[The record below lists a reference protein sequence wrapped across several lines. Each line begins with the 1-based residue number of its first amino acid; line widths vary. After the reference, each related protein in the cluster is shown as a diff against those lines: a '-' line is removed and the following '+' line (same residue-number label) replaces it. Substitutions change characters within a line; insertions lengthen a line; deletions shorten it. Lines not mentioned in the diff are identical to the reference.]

1 MADGR
6 QERGKSVSW
15 RRRHSLGEWLEL
27 AVLLAG
33 SLFFLFYRPFAH
45 LPGLRSFE
53 ERHGGYNFD
62 AEVYFVIW
70 GAWIVCKSLYRHFFR
85 RGQGAAERAALRDAL
100 RHGRVQR
107 MPLWA
112 RWLFILCFLG
122 LIVLGWMV
130 PPPHRTRLLA
140 LGVPLFLLF
149 CAVELNLV
157 MHPGETL
164 LPDPRDEL
172 LAFFRSRMLQAGYVA
187 AIAALAALYLVYLFA
202 PAYIGLLLPLV
213 LAACLLVP
221 SLVYI
226 RLDRRAAADG

>member
-1 MADGR
+1 ML
-6 QERGKSVSW
+6 V
-15 RRRHSLGEWLEL
+15 
-27 AVLLAG
+27 V
-33 SLFFLFYRPFAH
+33 FYRPLAH
-45 LPGLRSFE
+45 LSAFQTFE
-53 ERHGGYNFD
+53 ERHGGYLFD
-62 AEVYFVIW
+62 DTVYIALWVI
-70 GAWIVCKSLYRHFFR
+70 GKALYLYFFR
-85 RGQGAAERAALRDAL
+85 RGQGAAERAVVREALRQ
-100 RHGRVQR
+100 GRVRR
-107 MPLWA
+107 MPLAA

-122 LIVLGWMV
+122 LVILGWMA
-130 PPPHRTRLLA
+130 PAPHRARMLV

-187 AIAALAALYLVYLFA
+187 AIAALAATYLVYLFA
-202 PAYIGLLLPLV
+202 PAYMGLVLPLV

>member
-1 MADGR
+1 M
-6 QERGKSVSW
+6 
-15 RRRHSLGEWLEL
+15 
-27 AVLLAG
+27 LAG
-33 SLFFLFYRPFAH
+33 FLFFLFYRPFAH
-45 LPGLRSFE
+45 LPGFQSFE

-62 AEVYFVIW
+62 VGAFFVIW
-70 GAWIVCKSLYRHFFR
+70 IIGKSLYLYFFR
-85 RGQGAAERAALRDAL
+85 RGRGAAERAALRDAL
-100 RHGRVQR
+100 RHGRVKR
-107 MPLWA
+107 MPLAA
-112 RWLFILCFLG
+112 RWLFILSFLG
-122 LIVLGWMV
+122 LVILGWSA
-130 PPPHRTRLLA
+130 PPPHRTSILV

-157 MHPGETL
+157 VHPGETL

-172 LAFFRSRMLQAGYVA
+172 LAFFKSRMMQAGYVA
-187 AIAALAALYLVYLFA
+187 AIAALAALYLAYLFA

>member
-1 MADGR
+1 MKEGR
-6 QERGKSVSW
+6 PGRSDAPFGW
-15 RRRHSLGEWLEL
+15 RRRQSRGEWVEL
-27 AVLLAG
+27 GLFLAG
-33 SLFFLFYRPFAH
+33 FLLVIYYRPFAH
-45 LPGLRSFE
+45 LSALRAFE
-53 ERHGGYNFD
+53 ERHGGYLLDDFF
-62 AEVYFVIW
+62 FVAIW
-70 GAWIVCKSLYRHFFR
+70 SVGKLLYLHFFR
-85 RGQGAAERAALRDAL
+85 RGEWAADQAAFRGALRQ
-100 RHGRVQR
+100 GRVKR

-122 LIVLGWMV
+122 LIILGWTA

-157 MHPGETL
+157 VHPGETL

-172 LAFFRSRMLQAGYVA
+172 LAFFKSRMLQAGYVA
-187 AIAALAALYLVYLFA
+187 AIAALVALYLVYLFV
-202 PAYIGLLLPLV
+202 PAYIGLVLPLV

>member
-1 MADGR
+1 MTDGR
-6 QERGKSVSW
+6 QGRGKSFSW
-15 RRRHSLGEWLEL
+15 RRRRSLGEWIEL
-27 AVLLAG
+27 ALLLAG
-33 SLFFLFYRPFAH
+33 FLFFLYYRPFAH
-45 LPGLRSFE
+45 MPGFQSFE
-53 ERHGGYNFD
+53 ERHGGYKFD
-62 AEVYFVIW
+62 ADAYFVIW
-70 GAWIVCKSLYRHFFR
+70 STWIICKSLYLHFFR

-100 RHGRVQR
+100 RHGRVKR

-122 LIVLGWMV
+122 LVILGWTA
-130 PPPHRTRLLA
+130 PPTQRTHLLA

-157 MHPGETL
+157 VHPGEAL

-172 LAFFRSRMLQAGYVA
+172 LAFFKSRMLH
-187 AIAALAALYLVYLFA
+187 AIAALAASYLVYLFA

>member
-1 MADGR
+1 MKEVRPGR
-6 QERGKSVSW
+6 HDASFGW
-15 RRRHSLGEWLEL
+15 RRRHSRGNWVEL
-27 AVLLAG
+27 VLFLAG
-33 SLFFLFYRPFAH
+33 ATLVIYYRPLAAH
-45 LPGLRSFE
+45 FSAFRTFE
-53 ERHGGYNFD
+53 ERHKVFD
-62 AEVYFVIW
+62 VEDFIYVAIWIIGKCLYVYFFGREKW
-70 GAWIVCKSLYRHFFR
+70 
-85 RGQGAAERAALRDAL
+85 AAEQAVLRGALRE
-100 RHGRVQR
+100 GRVQR

-122 LIVLGWMV
+122 LVIVGWMA
-130 PPPHRTRLLA
+130 PQPHHIRILEPA
-140 LGVPLFLLF
+140 VPLFLLF

-157 MHPGETL
+157 VHPGEAL

-172 LAFFRSRMLQAGYVA
+172 LAFFKSRMLQAGYVA

-226 RLDRRAAADG
+226 RLDRRAASDG

>member
-1 MADGR
+1 MTDGR
-6 QERGKSVSW
+6 QGRDDEPFSW
-15 RRRHSLGEWLEL
+15 RRRRSSGDWVEL
-27 AVLLAG
+27 ALLLAG

-45 LPGLRSFE
+45 LPGFQSFE

-62 AEVYFVIW
+62 AGVFFVI
-70 GAWIVCKSLYRHFFR
+70 WIVCKSLYLYFFR
-85 RGQGAAERAALRDAL
+85 RGRGAAERAAFRDAL
-100 RHGRVQR
+100 RRGRVKR
-107 MPLWA
+107 MPLAA

-122 LIVLGWMV
+122 LVILGWLA
-130 PPPHRTRLLA
+130 PQPHRTRILI

-149 CAVELNLV
+149 CAVELNLI

-172 LAFFRSRMLQAGYVA
+172 LVFFKSRMLQAGYVA
-187 AIAALAALYLVYLFA
+187 AIAALAASYLVYLFA
-202 PAYIGLLLPLV
+202 PGYMGLLLPLV